1 MEIGD
6 TLYVTERGRWR
17 EWLEANF
24 GSATEIWLLYPNK
37 ATGKPRIPYNDA
49 VEEALCFGWIDSII
63 KKASESIAAQ
73 RFTPRNLKSGYS
85 QPNKERLRWLDERG
99 MIHPTVQ
106 EAARRALAEPF
117 VFPDDVVDAIR
128 ADADAWRNYNAF
140 SESYRR
146 IRVAYVDAARIRP
159 EEFDRRLASLIR
171 ATAKGRKL
179 GTVGMEK
186 YY

>member
-1 MEIGD
+1 MEIGE

-24 GSATEIWLLYPNK
+24 ETAREIWLLYPNK

-63 KKASESIAAQ
+63 KKAREGTAAQ
-73 RFTPRNLKSGYS
+73 RFTPRNPKSGYS

-171 ATAKGRKL
+171 ATAKGRML

>member
-1 MEIGD
+1 MEIGE
-6 TLYVTERGRWR
+6 TLYVTERAPWR

-24 GSATEIWLLYPNK
+24 DSANEIWLLYPNK
-37 ATGKPRIPYNDA
+37 SSGKPRILYNDA

-63 KKASESIAAQ
+63 KKASEDVAAQ
-73 RFTPRNLKSGYS
+73 RFSPRNPKSGYS

-117 VFPDDVVDAIR
+117 VFPEDVVDAIR

-140 SESYRR
+140 SEGYRR
-146 IRVAYVDAARIRP
+146 IRVAYVDAARSRP

-171 ATAKGRKL
+171 ATSKGRKL
-179 GTVGMEK
+179 GTGGIEK